1 MNLLYL
7 IDSLDVGGAETLLV
21 NTINELVLKTDW
33 NIAVGTT
40 QKPDGKLKEKLNPSV
55 TYQHFDCTG
64 RRLLSGIKSV
74 NQFIKK
80 HKIDLVHAHS
90 YNSIII
96 SRFASNKKIK
106 LGASYHNLDFNPS
119 SVYYSRAR
127 VFLDKLT
134 FPKQSFSIYVSEQVK
149 KSVERIRKGNS
160 RFYILP
166 NFADKKFHPVYK
178 FNERPSL
185 KIIAVG
191 NLKAVKNFELAVGEM
206 TYVKDDPIQIDIYGD
221 GPLHQDLS
229 NAIRLS
235 QVNVSLM
242 GKKEISPELL
252 KGYDVFL
259 MTSKNEGM
267 PISLLEAMSCGLPC
281 ILPDHLPVM
290 KEVAED
296 AALYFSINKSSDLAD
311 KLLFLLNNK
320 PELQHMSN
328 TAVKRSGYYSIEKHI
343 KSIISIYQDA

>member
-33 NIAVGTT
+33 NIAIGTT
-40 QKPDGKLKEKLNPSV
+40 QKPDGKLKEKLSPSV
-55 TYQHFDCTG
+55 TYLHFDCAG
-64 RRLLSGIKSV
+64 IGFLGGIKSI
-74 NQFIKK
+74 NRFIRN

-96 SRFASNKKIK
+96 SRVASNKKVK

-119 SVYYSRAR
+119 SVYYSKAR

-134 FPKQSFSIYVSEQVK
+134 FPKKSFSIYVSEQVK
-149 KSVERIRKGNS
+149 NSVERIRKGDS
-160 RFYILP
+160 KFYVLP
-166 NFADKKFHPVYK
+166 NFADKKFYPVYK
-178 FNERPSL
+178 FNERACL

-191 NLKAVKNFELAVGEM
+191 NLKEVKNFELAVSEM
-206 TYVKDDPIQIDIYGD
+206 AYLKNEPIHIDIYGD
-221 GPLHQDLS
+221 GPLHQELS
-229 NAIRLS
+229 DNIQLN

-252 KGYDVFL
+252 KDYDVFL

-267 PISLLEAMSCGLPC
+267 PISLLEAISCGLPC
-281 ILPDHLPVM
+281 ILPDQLPIM
-290 KEVAED
+290 KEVAD
-296 AALYFSINKSSDLAD
+296 SAALYFSINKPSDLAS
-311 KLLFLLNNK
+311 KLSFLLNNK
-320 PELQHMSN
+320 PELQHMS
-328 TAVKRSGYYSIEKHI
+328 TMAVKRSGYYSIEKHTQ
-343 KSIISIYQDA
+343 SIISIYHGA